1 MSSQLDQENRAA
13 PDMTVEEIKN
23 EIRRAVTVHY
33 TALPLDELQELEA
46 LLSHHQDVLHLA
58 LLPTGSSL
66 LHRMKG
72 GLKKVVARCSRWL
85 WRRQVEFNVAVAEN
99 ASETTRL
106 LGALDGNVLE
116 LVGAVA
122 ALQREVEQL
131 RARQARCD
139 RKIATMNAALMAHRW
154 RQARTNE
161 GQVSKAPETG
171 PDLGPTVDYFLLEG
185 QLRGLREEL
194 LQRQR
199 VYLDYFREADRV
211 VDIGCG
217 RGEFVELLE
226 GEGVSVWGVDVDS
239 DMADYCRELGLPVTR
254 ADGVDYLADLEND
267 SLGGVFLARVVEHL
281 APEVAARLFQH
292 CWAKLRPGGVFVV
305 ETINADCPAALAA
318 FHENPTRI
326 RPVPAEL
333 LRFLF
338 ETHGFDVQTTV
349 YTAPIS
355 RESPPCVRFREGVVG
370 DAALYHD
377 YALVGRK

>member
-1 MSSQLDQENRAA
+1 MPSQLDQEDRAA
-13 PDMTVEEIKN
+13 PDMTVEEIKS
-23 EIRRAVTVHY
+23 EIRRAATLHY
-33 TALPLDELQELEA
+33 TALPLGELQELEA

-72 GLKKVVARCSRWL
+72 VLKKVVARCSHWL
-85 WRRQVEFNVAVAEN
+85 WRRQVEFNVAAAEN
-99 ASETTRL
+99 ASETTGL

-116 LVGAVA
+116 LVGALT

-131 RARQARCD
+131 RARQARSD
-139 RKIATMNAALMAHRW
+139 RKIATMNAALMAQRW
-154 RQARTNE
+154 RQARTHV
-161 GQVSKAPETG
+161 GQVSDLPENPAPVPTI
-171 PDLGPTVDYFLLEG
+171 DLFLLEN
-185 QLRGLREEL
+185 QLRGPREEL

-199 VYLDYFREADRV
+199 VYLDYFRDADKV

-217 RGEFVELLE
+217 RGEIVELLE
-226 GEGVSVWGVDVDS
+226 AEGIPVWGVDVDP

-254 ADGVDYLADLEND
+254 ADGVDYLAELEDD

-281 APEVAARLFQH
+281 PPEEAARLFQH

-305 ETINADCPAALAA
+305 ETINPDCPAALAA
-318 FHENPTRI
+318 FHENPARL

-338 ETHGFDVQTTV
+338 ENQGFDVQTTV

-355 RESPPCVRFREGVVG
+355 RESPPCVRFREGVAG

>member
-1 MSSQLDQENRAA
+1 
-13 PDMTVEEIKN
+13 MTVEEIKN
-23 EIRRAVTVHY
+23 EIRRAATLHY
-33 TALPLDELQELEA
+33 AALPLDELQELEA

-85 WRRQVEFNVAVAEN
+85 WRRQVEFNGAVAEN

-106 LGALDGNVLE
+106 LGAMDGNVLE

-122 ALQREVEQL
+122 ALQREVEHL
-131 RARQARCD
+131 RGRQARSD
-139 RKIATMNAALMAHRW
+139 RKIAAMNAALMAQRW
-154 RQARTNE
+154 RQARTTV
-161 GQVSKAPETG
+161 GQVSNLPENPAP
-171 PDLGPTVDYFLLEG
+171 GPTVDCFLLES
-185 QLRGLREEL
+185 QLRGPREEL

-199 VYLDYFREADRV
+199 VYLDFFREADKV
-211 VDIGCG
+211 VDLGCG

-226 GEGVSVWGVDVDS
+226 AEGIPVWGVDVDP
-239 DMADYCRELGLPVTR
+239 DMADYCRELGLPMTR
-254 ADGVDYLADLEND
+254 ADGVDYLADLEDD

-281 APEVAARLFQH
+281 PPEDAARLFQH

-305 ETINADCPAALAA
+305 ETINPDCPAALAA
-318 FHENPTRI
+318 FHENPTRL

-338 ETHGFDVQTTV
+338 ETHGFEVQTTV

-355 RESPPCVRFREGVVG
+355 GESPPCVRFREGVVG
-370 DAALYHD
+370 DAARYHD

>member
-1 MSSQLDQENRAA
+1 MPSQLDQEDRAA

-23 EIRRAVTVHY
+23 EIRRAARLHY
-33 TALPLDELQELEA
+33 VALPLEELQELEA
-46 LLSHHQDVLHLA
+46 LLSHHRDVLHLA

-66 LHRMKG
+66 PHWIKG

-85 WRRQVEFNVAVAEN
+85 WRRQVEFNVAVADN
-99 ASETTRL
+99 ASETIRL
-106 LGALDGNVLE
+106 LGAMDGNLLE
-116 LVGAVA
+116 LVGAVS

-131 RARQARCD
+131 RARQARSD
-139 RKIATMNAALMAHRW
+139 RKIATLNAALMARRW
-154 RQARTNE
+154 RQSRANLV
-161 GQVSKAPETG
+161 QDCNLPER
-171 PDLGPTVDYFLLEG
+171 PEPGPTVDTFLLEN
-185 QLRGLREEL
+185 QLRGSREDL
-194 LQRQR
+194 LQRQKA
-199 VYLDYFREADRV
+199 YLDYFRDADKV

-226 GEGVSVWGVDVDS
+226 AEGIPVWGVDDDP

-254 ADGVDYLADLEND
+254 AEGVDYLADLEDD

-281 APEVAARLFQH
+281 PPEQAARLFQH
-292 CWAKLRPGGVFVV
+292 CWAKLRPRGVFVV
-305 ETINADCPAALAA
+305 ETINPDCPSALAA
-318 FHENPTRI
+318 FHENPTRL

-355 RESPPCVRFREGVVG
+355 KESPPCVRFREGVVV